1 MLATTRLP
9 SNFKIVIK
17 LGWILNFIFFTFLWL
32 NSGGWD
38 PRVYFEALNI
48 TYTTLQYTRGST
60 LRVDFWNRCTVPG
73 ISMDITYLTIY
84 HNFCPGIPAM
94 NRHQLPVLPVIICI
108 FFWKWLKLKPLLSP
122 LWTGTPDLLHLH
134 LCEHAMK
141 AMDLENHPTYS
152 ANHLFEFQLSHQ
164 ICRLGFCRDCSAC
177 YPTPD
182 RYLWKNYR
190 TIKQWWFSNIDFWFL
205 HISSSHAGCEN
216 SWLILA
222 PWSRLSDP
230 GFPH

>member
-60 LRVDFWNRCTVPG
+60 LRVDFRNRCTVPG

-108 FFWKWLKLKPLLSP
+108 FPESDWSWNHCF
-122 LWTGTPDLLHLH
+122 H
-134 LCEHAMK
+134 LCG
-141 AMDLENHPTYS
+141 LELLTYYIS
-152 ANHLFEFQLSHQ
+152 IFVNM
-164 ICRLGFCRDCSAC
+164 
-177 YPTPD
+177 
-182 RYLWKNYR
+182 LWKPWIWKIIQHILPIISLSSSLATKFVDWDFAGIALLATQPRIVTCGR
-190 TIKQWWFSNIDFWFL
+190 TIEQ
-205 HISSSHAGCEN
+205 
-216 SWLILA
+216 
-222 PWSRLSDP
+222 
-230 GFPH
+230 